1 MDISPAISTPA
12 KGDPITAAWA
22 AQVAAAVNSAATA
35 LTGDESVQTPFG
47 TAEPPRVHPALGAQK
62 YPQPFDAIIYN
73 DSGTDKVAMFLP
85 SGSPSYVWM
94 GDSALSAAPGQN
106 TGNANT
112 AWVDVE
118 SVQNSARYIY
128 LAVHADANGD
138 PDGWKLYPT
147 GTADSPPSWAV
158 EGAPMVL
165 LAVYDTSAAHFAPS
179 GKVGLNQYRHGAINI
194 SDPACCDCPDV
205 YSVEKKTG
213 TLPSCV
219 AARYEFK
226 RQHRHLDPTTGQCVD
241 DTGTGSSETTN
252 IDVPAP
258 DAYALSCT
266 DKYGSNGKYREIA
279 LSQTPCGGTAAQV
292 GACEVPLLSGTFLTG
307 IQSLAVSGNNL
318 VLTFT
323 TSTVLDGYVM
333 STDVGTVSCPVTVC
347 S

>member
-1 MDISPAISTPA
+1 MLCFLPPRCSEAIRLEGTALAPVQISLGTVAEPWVDLGAWTEAKRVWLVISPPDPSGGTSAWQGGWTVKLEPNPPSDIS
-12 KGDPITAAWA
+12 GHAAYPHL
-22 AQVAAAVNSAATA
+22 VAALEASLA
-35 LTGDESVQTPFG
+35 GDKRFVQY
-47 TAEPPRVHPALGAQK
+47 HLG
-62 YPQPFDAIIYN
+62 
-73 DSGTDKVAMFLP
+73 SM
-85 SGSPSYVWM
+85 
-94 GDSALSAAPGQN
+94 
-106 TGNANT
+106 
-112 AWVDVE
+112 
-118 SVQNSARYIY
+118 
-128 LAVHADANGD
+128 
-138 PDGWKLYPT
+138 
-147 GTADSPPSWAV
+147 
-158 EGAPMVL
+158 L
-165 LAVYDTSAAHFAPS
+165 LAGGDA
-179 GKVGLNQYRHGAINI
+179 
-194 SDPACCDCPDV
+194 DDCPDV

-279 LSQTPCGGTAAQV
+279 LSQTPCGGTAAPV
-292 GACEVPLLSGTFLTG
+292 GACEVPLLSGTFLAG

-323 TSTVLDGYVM
+323 TSTVLDGYVV